1 MNIKAYLIAFLG
13 GGFLGFILGIAMML
27 WLEERDEETDE

>member
-1 MNIKAYLIAFLG
+1 MDIKAYLIAFLG

-27 WLEERDEETDE
+27 WWEEKNEKTDE